1 MLFFFKNSRFTNEL
15 LQDQPVF
22 SSGTIELLSSF
33 LQNLPQPVCLVAH
46 NGNNYDFPLLKA
58 ELLNVG
64 SDFPL
69 EIFIVDSIEALKHI
83 YKEAE
88 KAENEQIVELV
99 NNGVFDDEMLIDLEE
114 KKDLVV
120 QVPSPTTSHSDE
132 DECKTPERDI
142 ELPKNPP
149 PLNRRHQK
157 SLQTQRLSQERRQNG
172 AKVKKRLNF
181 ITPYSYS
188 LPKLFEHIFGELPE
202 ASHGAACDVISL
214 IKVCSTRSK
223 DFISYVENH
232 RSLFRN
238 VKKMW

>member
-1 MLFFFKNSRFTNEL
+1 M
-15 LQDQPVF
+15 
-22 SSGTIELLSSF
+22 
-33 LQNLPQPVCLVAH
+33 VAH
-46 NGNNYDFPLLKA
+46 NGKNYDFPLLKA
-58 ELLNVG
+58 EVLNAGG

-69 EIFIVDSIEALKHI
+69 DIFIVDSIDALKHI
-83 YKEAE
+83 YNEAE

-99 NNGVFDDEMLIDLEE
+99 KNGIFDDEMLIDQEE
-114 KKDLVV
+114 DKNKEIVVEVV
-120 QVPSPTTSHSDE
+120 QKPTISLSDDD
-132 DECKTPERDI
+132 DECKTPERGDI

-157 SLQTQRLSQERRQNG
+157 SIYSQRLSQERRRNG

-181 ITPYSYS
+181 NTPYSYS

-223 DFISYVENH
+223 GFISYAENH
-232 RSLFRN
+232 RLLYKN